1 MEKSLQRYY
10 EETFSM
16 MSTEGWKYLIEDL
29 KELEANL
36 VNVRTVKDEHSL
48 NYRLGQLD
56 ILDLILNRKKT
67 CEEIYEQLQTTDTLE
82 EI

>member
-36 VNVRTVKDEHSL
+36 DNVRTVKDEHSL

-67 CEEIYEQLQTTDTLE
+67 CEEIYEQLLQE
-82 EI
+82 AQ

>member
-1 MEKSLQRYY
+1 MDKELQSYY
-10 EETFSM
+10 EETFDM

-29 KELEANL
+29 TELETNL
-36 VNVRTVKDEHSL
+36 DNVRTVKDEQSL

-67 CEEIYEQLQTTDTLE
+67 CEEIFEQLQQEAL
-82 EI
+82 

>member
-1 MEKSLQRYY
+1 MTPELIKYY

-29 KELEANL
+29 KKLEENL
-36 VNVRTVKDEHSL
+36 VNVRTVKDEQSL

-56 ILDLILNRKKT
+56 ILDLILNRRQT
-67 CEEIYEQLQTTDTLE
+67 CEDIYNDLVQGSQQ
-82 EI
+82 

>member
-1 MEKSLQRYY
+1 MDKELSRYY

-29 KELEANL
+29 KELETNL
-36 VNVRTVKDEHSL
+36 DNVRTVKDEQSL

-67 CEEIYEQLQTTDTLE
+67 CEEIFEQLQME
-82 EI
+82 AQ

>member
-1 MEKSLQRYY
+1 
-10 EETFSM
+10 M

-36 VNVRTVKDEHSL
+36 VNVRTVKDDQSL

-67 CEEIYEQLQTTDTLE
+67 CEDVYEQLQQE
-82 EI
+82 AQ

>member
-1 MEKSLQRYY
+1 
-10 EETFSM
+10 M

-29 KELEANL
+29 KELETNL
-36 VNVRTVKDEHSL
+36 DNVRTVKDEHSL

-67 CEEIYEQLQTTDTLE
+67 CEEIYEQLLQE
-82 EI
+82 AQ

>member
-1 MEKSLQRYY
+1 MDKKLQHYY

-36 VNVRTVKDEHSL
+36 DNVRTVKDEQSL

-67 CEEIYEQLQTTDTLE
+67 CEEIYEQLQQE
-82 EI
+82 VQ

>member
-1 MEKSLQRYY
+1 MDKKLQHYY

-36 VNVRTVKDEHSL
+36 DNVRTVKDEQSL

-67 CEEIYEQLQTTDTLE
+67 CEEIYEQLQME
-82 EI
+82 VQ

>member
-36 VNVRTVKDEHSL
+36 DNVRTVKDEHSL

-67 CEEIYEQLQTTDTLE
+67 CEEIYEQLQQE
-82 EI
+82 AQ

>member
-1 MEKSLQRYY
+1 VTPELIKYY

-29 KELEANL
+29 KKLEENL
-36 VNVRTVKDEHSL
+36 VNVRTVKDEQSL

-56 ILDLILNRKKT
+56 ILDLILNRRQT
-67 CEEIYEQLQTTDTLE
+67 CEDIYNDLVQGSQQ
-82 EI
+82 

>member
-1 MEKSLQRYY
+1 MDKELSRYY

-29 KELEANL
+29 KELETNL
-36 VNVRTVKDEHSL
+36 DNVRTVKDEHSL

-67 CEEIYEQLQTTDTLE
+67 CEEIYEQLQQE
-82 EI
+82 VQ

>member
-1 MEKSLQRYY
+1 MEQSLQKYY

-29 KELEANL
+29 KKLEENL
-36 VNVRTVKDEHSL
+36 VNVRTVKDEQSL

-56 ILDLILNRKKT
+56 ILDLILNRRQT
-67 CEEIYEQLQTTDTLE
+67 CEDIYNDLVQGSQQ
-82 EI
+82 

>member
-1 MEKSLQRYY
+1 MDKELSRYY
-10 EETFSM
+10 EETFNM

-36 VNVRTVKDEHSL
+36 DNVRTVKDEQSL

-67 CEEIYEQLQTTDTLE
+67 CEEIYEQLQQE
-82 EI
+82 AQ

>member
-1 MEKSLQRYY
+1 MEQSLQKYY

-29 KELEANL
+29 KKLEENL
-36 VNVRTVKDEHSL
+36 VNVRTVKDEQSL

-56 ILDLILNRKKT
+56 ILDLILNRRQT
-67 CEEIYEQLQTTDTLE
+67 CEDVYNDLLQGTQQ
-82 EI
+82 

>member
-1 MEKSLQRYY
+1 MDKELQRYY
-10 EETFSM
+10 EETFNM
-16 MSTEGWKYLIEDL
+16 MSTQGWHYLIEDL

-36 VNVRTVKDEHSL
+36 VNVRTVKDDQSL

-67 CEEIYEQLQTTDTLE
+67 CEEIYEQLQQE
-82 EI
+82 AQ

>member
-1 MEKSLQRYY
+1 MDKKLQHYY

-29 KELEANL
+29 KELETNL
-36 VNVRTVKDEHSL
+36 DNVRTVKDEQSL

-67 CEEIYEQLQTTDTLE
+67 CEEIYDQLQQE
-82 EI
+82 VQ

>member
-1 MEKSLQRYY
+1 MAITQELQKYY
-10 EETFSM
+10 EETFNT

-36 VNVRTVKDEHSL
+36 DNVRTVKDEQSL

-56 ILDLILNRKKT
+56 ILDLILNRKRT
-67 CEEIYEQLQTTDTLE
+67 CESVYNDLLQDTQQ
-82 EI
+82 

>member
-1 MEKSLQRYY
+1 MNLKLQHYY

-29 KELEANL
+29 KELETNL
-36 VNVRTVKDEHSL
+36 DNVRTVKDEQSL

-67 CEEIYEQLQTTDTLE
+67 CEEIYEQLQME
-82 EI
+82 AQ

>member
-1 MEKSLQRYY
+1 MEQSLQKYY

-29 KELEANL
+29 KKLEDNL
-36 VNVRTVKDEHSL
+36 VNVRTVKDEQSL

-56 ILDLILNRKKT
+56 ILDLILNRRQT
-67 CEEIYEQLQTTDTLE
+67 CEDIYNDLVQGTQQ
-82 EI
+82 